1 MANATEYAPV
11 YKPGDTF
18 SRTLSADV
26 AAGQV
31 VYVTG
36 VNTVGPTAGVQVSA
50 FGVAAFS
57 ALSGQDVTV
66 ICGGVHILGAP
77 AAVAAGDLVTSSTGG
92 GVATYSGTTA
102 SQIIG
107 VALDTAVS
115 NLVTVKLFR

>member
-1 MANATEYAPV
+1 MATDYAPV
-11 YKPGDTF
+11 YKPGQAIT
-18 SRTLSADV
+18 RTTSADV
-26 AAGQV
+26 TAGQV
-31 VYVTG
+31 LYVTG
-36 VNTVGPTAGVQVSA
+36 VNTVGPTAGVQISA

-66 ICGGVHILGAP
+66 LSGGVHILGAP
-77 AAVAAGDLVTSSTGG
+77 AAVTAGDLVTSSTGG